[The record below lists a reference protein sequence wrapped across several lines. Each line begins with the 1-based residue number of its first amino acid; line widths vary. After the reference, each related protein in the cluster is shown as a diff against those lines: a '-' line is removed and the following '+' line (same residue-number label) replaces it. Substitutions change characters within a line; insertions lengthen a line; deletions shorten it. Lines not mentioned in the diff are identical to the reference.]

1 MRLPV
6 TLRTPPEALP
16 TKTEPPDVRFP
27 ERLIVPTLT
36 VVVPFQEFAAP
47 ERVSVPFPY
56 LVRPLA
62 PPRTL
67 PETLSVAVPTE
78 PPLLTVQLAVPPRV
92 MFEEMVSV
100 MAEVFAEFVTVICE
114 DVPMVM
120 LPPERVMFE
129 EEPTKL
135 MTFALTLPETVI
147 VPVPIWLAAV
157 PKLILS
163 MLVVVFEPD
172 IDEVPALLR
181 VQPWVAL
188 FVVGAAHVPWALP
201 KPAAESLESHQ

>member
-1 MRLPV
+1 M
-6 TLRTPPEALP
+6 
-16 TKTEPPDVRFP
+16 
-27 ERLIVPTLT
+27 
-36 VVVPFQEFAAP
+36 
-47 ERVSVPFPY
+47 
-56 LVRPLA
+56 
-62 PPRTL
+62 
-67 PETLSVAVPTE
+67 AVPTV
-78 PPLLTVQLAVPPRV
+78 PPLLTIQVGEPPRV

-100 MAEVFAEFVTVICE
+100 IAEVFAEFVTVICE

-129 EEPTKL
+129 EEAIKL

-147 VPVPIWLAAV
+147 VPAPIWLVEV

-163 MLVVVFEPD
+163 DVVVVFEPD